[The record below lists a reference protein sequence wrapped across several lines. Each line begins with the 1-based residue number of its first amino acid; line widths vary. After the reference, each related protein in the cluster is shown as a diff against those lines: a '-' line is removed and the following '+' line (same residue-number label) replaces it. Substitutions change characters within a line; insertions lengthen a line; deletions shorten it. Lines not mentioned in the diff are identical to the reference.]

1 MSEQDEFAFFQGMQS
16 ANDVLNETM
25 PDHAERVRNYYR
37 HQGRTAAIDE
47 VLMMITE
54 NQCFGCRKAQQLK
67 IDSCDHL
74 GCLQLQSIRKKLME
88 THK

>member
-37 HQGRTAAIDE
+37 HQGRTAAI
-47 VLMMITE
+47 VIIATYP
-54 NQCFGCRKAQQLK
+54 GCRVQ
-67 IDSCDHL
+67 
-74 GCLQLQSIRKKLME
+74 
-88 THK
+88 